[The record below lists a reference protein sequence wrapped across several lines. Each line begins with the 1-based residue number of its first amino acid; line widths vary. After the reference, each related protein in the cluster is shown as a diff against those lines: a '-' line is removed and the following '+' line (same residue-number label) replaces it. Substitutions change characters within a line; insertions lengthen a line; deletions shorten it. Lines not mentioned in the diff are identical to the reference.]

1 MAQRLCAWRTFGIV
15 LQRLLHDCNA
25 CSRHASRAAAPRVAA
40 SGILRSWGWV
50 STGSKISPVV
60 GACVAGEFPPG
71 PCALSPGSL
80 KSCLRCAHTLRHQ
93 IARATSAA
101 FRLFAFAK
109 GFGADATSLASAKCC
124 KCAVYNMYSRNTGG
138 ESDVMHGHW
147 QIRCC
152 WPFVVNCW
160 RHVRAWSRQGGAS
173 ARACRCSASWPVPLA
188 VAPWQ
193 WHAVAVVQA

>member
-1 MAQRLCAWRTFGIV
+1 MAGAGVAAPSSGPKAPRAPAWKTAAAFAVIRTRHANRPTEHSLSTAMTCNEGTVCRGCAQMAAQRLCAWRTFGIV

-124 KCAVYNMYSRNTGG
+124 KCAVAGSSAGN
-138 ESDVMHGHW
+138 
-147 QIRCC
+147 QI
-152 WPFVVNCW
+152 
-160 RHVRAWSRQGGAS
+160 
-173 ARACRCSASWPVPLA
+173 
-188 VAPWQ
+188 
-193 WHAVAVVQA
+193 